1 MVLMIPPLHLCNQEM
16 VWMLVNNVDKEK
28 GSKPASLRCPYME
41 IHTLMGP
48 DHDKIPFPPDMIEV
62 MNNPIGYAEKM
73 SSPRVLKTH
82 LPISSLPHG
91 TIFRNGG
98 LSLDMTF

>member
-62 MNNPIGYAEKM
+62 MNNPIGYADKM

-82 LPISSLPHG
+82 LPIDSLPHG
-91 TIFRNGG
+91 EIFRMVVF
-98 LSLDMTF
+98 LKDTT

>member
-82 LPISSLPHG
+82 LPINSLPHG
-91 TIFRNGG
+91 MYN
-98 LSLDMTF
+98 L